1 MARRRCALS
10 LSSVTFHEPPDTN
23 LAVFTDDGGFA
34 LDVRVETDSVWL
46 TQKKIAVLFGVN
58 IRTVNEHLQNI
69 YETAELQQDATIRDF
84 RIVRMEGNRT
94 VARDI
99 LHYSLDAIL
108 SVGYRINSRRGT
120 QFRIWANTVLRDH
133 LLKGYT
139 LNAARL
145 EHRGITELQSAIAL
159 IGDTLTSHGLV
170 TDEGRA
176 ILDVV
181 RSYARSW
188 NLLLAYDDGTLPQPS
203 AHPRP
208 KAITTKQARA
218 AISALK
224 RTLLDKGEAN
234 DLFAQERG
242 EQFDA
247 IITGLGQEVFGTT
260 LYPTVES
267 RAAHLLYFVIKD
279 HPFSDGNKR
288 AGSFLFINYLAAHNL
303 HRNVNDTALVAL
315 ALLTAQ
321 SDPKQKDLV
330 IRLIMNL
337 IS

>member
-1 MARRRCALS
+1 M
-10 LSSVTFHEPPDTN
+10 TFHAAPETD

-34 LDVRVETDSVWL
+34 LDVRVEADSVWL
-46 TQKKIAVLFGVN
+46 TQKQMADLFGID
-58 IRTVNEHLQNI
+58 IRTVNEHLQTI
-69 YETAELQQDATIRDF
+69 YKTAELQRDATLRDF
-84 RIVRMEGNRT
+84 RIVRPEGGRT

-108 SVGYRINSRRGT
+108 SVGYRVNSRRGT

-145 EHRGITELQSAIAL
+145 EHRGITELQAAIAL
-159 IGDTLTSHGLV
+159 LGDTLTSHSLV
-170 TDEGRA
+170 TNEGRA
-176 ILDVV
+176 ILDIV
-181 RSYARSW
+181 RGYARSW
-188 NLLLAYDDGTLPQPS
+188 NLLLAYDDGTLSQPA
-203 AHPRP
+203 AHGKP
-208 KAITTKQARA
+208 KAISTAEART

-224 RTLLDKGEAN
+224 RNLLDKGEAT

-242 EQFDA
+242 DQFDA
-247 IITGLGQEVFGTT
+247 IITGLAQEVFGTT

-288 AGSFLFINYLAAHNL
+288 VGSFLFINYLAAHHL
-303 HRNVNDTALVAL
+303 HRNVSDTALVAL

-337 IS
+337 IG